1 MATRNLRVVKW
12 LGTVPAVAV
21 CTQCDRN
28 FKVPLDSLKR
38 TSEAQESLRK
48 QFMEHKCQREPER
61 SDVSR

>member
-28 FKVPLDSLKR
+28 FKVPLDLLKK
-38 TSEAQESLRK
+38 TSAAQENLRK
-48 QFMEHKCQREPER
+48 QFMEHKCKREPER
-61 SDVSR
+61 PDVSR